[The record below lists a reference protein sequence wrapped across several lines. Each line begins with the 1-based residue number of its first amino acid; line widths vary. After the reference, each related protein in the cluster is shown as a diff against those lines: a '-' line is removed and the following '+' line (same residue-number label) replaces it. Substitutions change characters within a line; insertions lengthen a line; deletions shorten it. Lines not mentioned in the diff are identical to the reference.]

1 MAWNLGR
8 FAKTLQFFG
17 VLPSL
22 PWQRAA
28 DGGMVVLNPENLM
41 IFDFRLPKP
50 EHTLLWGALDDVVMG
65 GVSESSFVQQ
75 DAQALFTGTV
85 STANSGGFTSVRTKN
100 FEPLLD
106 LSAYSGLH
114 LRVRGDGNRY
124 KFFLRDGGGWDSLA
138 YMASLDTQDCVW
150 QELLL
155 PFTAF
160 VPVFRASSVPDAPPL
175 DLKSIR
181 SFQVMLSKFER
192 DKLLNPHFRPGR
204 FQLELAWIA
213 AYR

>member
-1 MAWNLGR
+1 MAWKLGQLVQ
-8 FAKTLQFFG
+8 TLQFFG

-22 PWQRAA
+22 PWQKKSV
-28 DGGMVVLNPENLM
+28 GGVVMLDPQSLMV
-41 IFDFRLPKP
+41 FDFRTPKP

-75 DAQALFTGTV
+75 ESLALFTGTV

-100 FEPLLD
+100 FEPVLD
-106 LSAYSGLH
+106 LSAYEGIR

-124 KFFLRDGGGWDSLA
+124 KFFLRDGTGWDSLA
-138 YMASLDTQDCVW
+138 YMASLNTQNQVW
-150 QELLL
+150 QELSV
-155 PFTAF
+155 PFTDF
-160 VPVFRASSVPDAPPL
+160 VPVFRAASVPDAPPL
-175 DLKSIR
+175 DRKAIR

-192 DKLLNPHFRPGR
+192 DKLLNPHFCPGR
-204 FQLELAWIA
+204 FHLELAWIA